1 MLVDLKK
8 LKKLSFEIGRQD
20 EIAINKKETL

>member
-1 MLVDLKK
+1 MLNDLKK

-20 EIAINKKETL
+20 ELAINKKETL